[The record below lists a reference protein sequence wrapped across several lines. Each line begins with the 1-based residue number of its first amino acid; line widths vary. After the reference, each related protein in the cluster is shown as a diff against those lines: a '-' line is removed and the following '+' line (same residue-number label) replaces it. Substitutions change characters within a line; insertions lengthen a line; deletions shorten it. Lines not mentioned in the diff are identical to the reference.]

1 MKYFSHLLIF
11 EFLGGSLVIRL
22 STVSDE
28 GAPHVIVLRRLRDLR
43 HLIVRYRK
51 VADAGRS
58 IGRAIVVAL
67 VLVRILLVVIRHI
80 LVVHHKIELGLRLSQ
95 IDRRGQEWRLTL
107 QLVPRVDVLM
117 VPGQDSHV
125 HVIDPRHFDT
135 LLLLELAKVLL
146 EPLAIIIDVDLVADR
161 LHGVRI
167 CLVHFADWAIDK
179 SSRAHF

>member
-1 MKYFSHLLIF
+1 M
-11 EFLGGSLVIRL
+11 
-22 STVSDE
+22 
-28 GAPHVIVLRRLRDLR
+28 
-43 HLIVRYRK
+43 
-51 VADAGRS
+51 
-58 IGRAIVVAL
+58 
-67 VLVRILLVVIRHI
+67 VVIRHI
-80 LVVHHKIELGLRLSQ
+80 LVVHHKIELGLRLAQ
-95 IDRRGQEWRLTL
+95 INRRGQEWRLTL
-107 QLVPRVDVLM
+107 QLVPRVDVLV

-125 HVIDPRHFDT
+125 HVIDARHFDT